1 MANVKFKWEN
11 AGFQEIMK
19 NDEMQ
24 SILQTEAA
32 ARAAWCGDGFTSRVK
47 VGEKRAF
54 AYVEAESFPA
64 RVRNNRDNT
73 LLKSIGL

>member
-1 MANVKFKWEN
+1 MAKVNIKWNN
-11 AGFQEIMK
+11 AGFQVLMK
-19 NDEMQ
+19 SADMQ
-24 SILQTEAA
+24 NILQSEAA

-54 AYVEAESFPA
+54 AYVEAESFRA

-73 LLKSIGL
+73 LLKSIGI

>member
-1 MANVKFKWEN
+1 MANVKIKWEN
-11 AGFQEIMK
+11 AGFQGIMK
-19 NDEMQ
+19 SGEMQ